1 MEASESNKKEDNQIE
16 KEQEKEQE
24 KYKLNRTWSFWENYE
39 SKTRQEKDYTKLLKE
54 IFSFGDL
61 ISFWQFWN
69 KYPGSETKNIFYN
82 GDCIKYFFKEKYRII
97 AMNLFIK
104 GIKPEWED
112 KKNKGG
118 KVLILE
124 YVINQELTQFLNLVS
139 ESWTKLLCY
148 LIGETLPHSEY
159 INGVRFVDKTKF
171 GKAKSII
178 FKFEIW
184 VNSSMDEKDIDELNQ
199 FLSNEFGCPSIE
211 IRDIS

>member
-1 MEASESNKKEDNQIE
+1 MEASESNKIE
-16 KEQEKEQE
+16 ENPAEKGQEKL
-24 KYKLNRTWSFWENYE
+24 KLNRHWSFWENYE
-39 SKTRQEKDYTKLLKE
+39 SKNRQEKDYTKLLKE

-69 KYPGSETKNIFYN
+69 KYPGSDTKNIFYN

-97 AMNLFIK
+97 AMNLFVK

-124 YVINQELTQFLNLVS
+124 YVISQELGQFLNLVS

-148 LIGETLPHSEY
+148 LIGETLPNSEY

-171 GKAKSII
+171 GKAKSIM
-178 FKFEIW
+178 FKFEVW
-184 VNSSMDEKDIDELNQ
+184 VNSTIGEKEIDELNG
-199 FLSNEFGCPSIE
+199 FLSNEFGCPTIE
-211 IRDIS
+211 IRNIP

>member
-1 MEASESNKKEDNQIE
+1 MADSESNKIE
-16 KEQEKEQE
+16 NYTEKDQEKL
-24 KYKLNRTWSFWENYE
+24 KLNRQWSFWENYE
-39 SKTRQEKDYTKLLKE
+39 SKTKQEKDYTKLLKE
-54 IFSFGDL
+54 IFSFSDL

-97 AMNLFIK
+97 AMNLFVK

-124 YVINQELTQFLNLVS
+124 YVISHELAEFLKLVS

-148 LIGETLPHSEY
+148 LIGDTLPHSEH
-159 INGVRFVDKTKF
+159 INGIRFVDKTKF

-178 FKFEIW
+178 FKFEVW
-184 VNSSMDEKDIDELNQ
+184 VNSSIEEKEIDDLNQ

-211 IRDIS
+211 IRNIS

>member
-1 MEASESNKKEDNQIE
+1 MADSESNKIE
-16 KEQEKEQE
+16 NYTEKDQEKL
-24 KYKLNRTWSFWENYE
+24 KLNRQWSFWENYE
-39 SKTRQEKDYTKLLKE
+39 SKTKQEKDYTKLLKE
-54 IFSFGDL
+54 IFSFSDL

-82 GDCIKYFFKEKYRII
+82 GDFIKYFFKEKYRII
-97 AMNLFIK
+97 AMNLFVK

-124 YVINQELTQFLNLVS
+124 YVISHELAEFLKLVS

-148 LIGETLPHSEY
+148 LIGETLPQSEH

-178 FKFEIW
+178 FKFEVW
-184 VNSSMDEKDIDELNQ
+184 VNSSIEEKEIDDLNQ

>member
-1 MEASESNKKEDNQIE
+1 MEDSELKKVENYTE
-16 KEQEKEQE
+16 KDQEKL
-24 KYKLNRTWSFWENYE
+24 KLNRQWSFWENYE
-39 SKTRQEKDYTKLLKE
+39 SKTKQEKDYTKLLKE
-54 IFSFGDL
+54 IFTFSDL

-97 AMNLFIK
+97 AMNLFVK

-124 YVINQELTQFLNLVS
+124 YVISHELGQFLNLVS

-148 LIGETLPHSEY
+148 LIGETLPNSEY

-178 FKFEIW
+178 FKFEVW
-184 VNSSMDEKDIDELNQ
+184 VNSSIGEKEIDGLNQ

-211 IRDIS
+211 IRNIS

>member
-1 MEASESNKKEDNQIE
+1 MADSESNKIE
-16 KEQEKEQE
+16 NYTEKDQEKL
-24 KYKLNRTWSFWENYE
+24 KLNRQWSFWENYE
-39 SKTRQEKDYTKLLKE
+39 SKTKQEKDYTKLLKE
-54 IFSFGDL
+54 IFSFSDL

-69 KYPGSETKNIFYN
+69 KYPGSEIKNIFYN

-97 AMNLFIK
+97 AMNLFVK

-124 YVINQELTQFLNLVS
+124 YVISHELAEFLKLVS

-148 LIGETLPHSEY
+148 LIGETLPHSEQ
-159 INGVRFVDKTKF
+159 INGIRFVDKTKF

-178 FKFEIW
+178 FKFEVW
-184 VNSSMDEKDIDELNQ
+184 VNSSIEEKEIDDLNQ

-211 IRDIS
+211 IRNIS